1 MYPYKCFSLFFK
13 SELVSLDL
21 GNVTFCNLH
30 VMKMEYQF
38 GLKTICFKIV
48 FSFVF
53 RDFTLKAV
61 VEFHNYRKDLN
72 CLKWDEIGD
81 NQAGSSFKTRK
92 FFSAAR
98 KSGEKNFGS

>member
-1 MYPYKCFSLFFK
+1 
-13 SELVSLDL
+13 
-21 GNVTFCNLH
+21 
-30 VMKMEYQF
+30 MKMEYQF

-53 RDFTLKAV
+53 RDFTLQAV
-61 VEFHNYRKDLN
+61 VEFHNYGKDLN